1 MKKIKLETPVTIY
14 ENMDELPIAYRAVFD
29 SAYEALDDAY
39 APYSK
44 FHVGV
49 GMLLENGTLIKGAN
63 QENAAYPIC
72 LCAERVALGTAS
84 MQHKGVTILAMAIVV
99 RNISK
104 LIDTPAAPCGSCRQ
118 AIFEM
123 EQRQKEGIKIL
134 LRGEAGPIWEIPSVN
149 HLLPLS
155 FSGDFL

>member
-1 MKKIKLETPVTIY
+1 MKKIKLEMPVTIY
-14 ENMDELPIAYRAVFD
+14 ETMDELPTTHQDVFD
-29 SAYEALDDAY
+29 AAYAALDDAY

-49 GMLLENGTLIKGAN
+49 GMRLENGTIIKGAN
-63 QENAAYPIC
+63 QENAAYPMC

-84 MQHKGVTILAMAIVV
+84 MQHKGVAIQVMAIVV

-104 LIDTPAAPCGSCRQ
+104 LIETPAAPCGSCRQ
-118 AIFEM
+118 AIYEM
-123 EQRQKEGIKIL
+123 EQRQKEGITIL
-134 LRGEAGPIWEIPSVN
+134 LRGEVGPIWEIPSGN

-155 FSGDFL
+155 FNSDFL